1 MPKKLKPSIRYY
13 SWEGDACRV
22 MEDEMGNL
30 DADIYRAGV
39 GTLPVKPYDVI
50 DNSRQIS
57 EEKYK
62 EIVLKEI
69 EYHKKKTGQ

>member
-1 MPKKLKPSIRYY
+1 MSKKSKPSIRYY

-22 MEDEMGNL
+22 HEDEMG
-30 DADIYRAGV
+30 DMTADIYRAGV

-57 EEKYK
+57 EKEYK
-62 EIVLKEI
+62 EIVREEI
-69 EYHKKKTGQ
+69 EYHKKKTGE